1 MCQNAQKMQNMI
13 DKLEVK
19 IPVRDMLTRDW
30 RAKLQAIMGNFM
42 PLAPAVLGAYF
53 SMYLCLRFI
62 LSVLFGREQI
72 LPFLFVD

>member
-1 MCQNAQKMQNMI
+1 MI

-42 PLAPAVLGAYF
+42 PLAPAVLGTHL
-53 SMYLCLRFI
+53 SRVCLR
-62 LSVLFGREQI
+62 V
-72 LPFLFVD
+72 